1 MWILS
6 ATETA
11 IGTIIIS
18 LATLKS
24 LAIDWKHRLK
34 RTVAH
39 IRGHEHSEDSID
51 VRVNVRRNLVP
62 TTTYSDI
69 RIDEEAL
76 RRIGVLPEI
85 DEDLDTYILKKPAKA
100 WHMSQVVPMPSISE
114 IMFTGDEHQRKI
126 STV

>member
-6 ATETA
+6 ATETT

-24 LAIDWKHRLK
+24 LAIDWKHRV
-34 RTVAH
+34 RRSVAH
-39 IRGHEHSEDSID
+39 MRGHEYAKDTI
-51 VRVNVRRNLVP
+51 NVHINARRSLVP

-69 RIDEEAL
+69 HIDEEAL

-85 DEDLDTYILKKPAKA
+85 DEDLDTYVPRKPAKA
-100 WHMSQVVPMPSISE
+100 YHMSQVVYMPSISE
-114 IMFTGDEHQRKI
+114 IIFTEEPQTKP